1 MLSDLYIFFQS
12 CENAIICWKPGRLE
26 DTELRP
32 GDNSVTIVHRF
43 DYKECEIW
51 FIRFAVDYSQRV
63 KFFLHFIIDLHI
75 SSQIIH
81 VKCL

>member
-1 MLSDLYIFFQS
+1 M
-12 CENAIICWKPGRLE
+12 
-26 DTELRP
+26 ELRP

-63 KFFLHFIIDLHI
+63 MNFVYIYYSFINAKVIFYNKIVFLRQLA
-75 SSQIIH
+75 Q
-81 VKCL
+81 L